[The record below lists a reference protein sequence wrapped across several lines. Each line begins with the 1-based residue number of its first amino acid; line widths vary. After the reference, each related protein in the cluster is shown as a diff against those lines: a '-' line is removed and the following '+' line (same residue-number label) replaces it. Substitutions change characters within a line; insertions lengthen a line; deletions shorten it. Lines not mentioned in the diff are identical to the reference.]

1 MKPAAPTPIAP
12 HVLDRYP
19 NEIAA
24 TPVSMNTMNTVIIRA
39 DCVLSLMD
47 QLSPS
52 EEALVNEHDVAATVA
67 AGPKEPFVLA
77 GPAIAGVIAS
87 AAIAA
92 REVIFAV
99 AWNFDGIIASWKV
112 ISVGVCS
119 VTSLRQGLLLA
130 IDPVKTISLHRS
142 ILNLSRPTGS

>member
-1 MKPAAPTPIAP
+1 
-12 HVLDRYP
+12 
-19 NEIAA
+19 
-24 TPVSMNTMNTVIIRA
+24 MNTVIIRA

-77 GPAIAGVIAS
+77 GPAIAGVDVIAS

-99 AWNFDGIIASWKV
+99 AWNFDGIIASLKV

-119 VTSLRQGLLLA
+119 VTSLRLIQ
-130 IDPVKTISLHRS
+130 
-142 ILNLSRPTGS
+142 SRQ

>member
-1 MKPAAPTPIAP
+1 
-12 HVLDRYP
+12 
-19 NEIAA
+19 
-24 TPVSMNTMNTVIIRA
+24 MNTMNTVIIRA

-119 VTSLRQGLLLA
+119 VTSL
-130 IDPVKTISLHRS
+130 
-142 ILNLSRPTGS
+142 

>member
-1 MKPAAPTPIAP
+1 
-12 HVLDRYP
+12 
-19 NEIAA
+19 
-24 TPVSMNTMNTVIIRA
+24 
-39 DCVLSLMD
+39 MD

-77 GPAIAGVIAS
+77 GPAIAGVDVIAS